1 MKNLIPPLPASNPD
15 DQHITLLILTVSIL
29 FTLTLA
35 LANVNRLTM
44 FLFSFVLGVGLLLVY
59 KGQVKLVGLM
69 VPLVSLCLLTYLIF
83 QNHGLRDTAVFALPA
98 IIIAASLLNGRWG
111 AVAFGFLSLAII
123 LTLGLAETQGWNTS
137 PYPWTNNPADYIVV
151 SFVIVLIVILQF
163 ATLGR
168 LTQSLQRTRLELD
181 ERTRTENQL
190 KQRAEELRLLY
201 HTGLALSS
209 GQDLYHAVRAFVK
222 ELKNLMIVDTF
233 YIVNYDEQT
242 DIISYPLYITYEG
255 DLDFPPRKLSKNPG
269 VTSAVIQARQTLV
282 IPDITDPEIQ
292 KRYKIVVLVDMG
304 VRSYIGIP
312 LMIKDRTI
320 GVLSVQAREANA
332 YTDAQIR
339 MLETLATQVAITVDK
354 SRLFDQLQQE
364 LLERKRAEAEA
375 RLLNTELEERVR
387 VRTAQLEGANKE
399 LESFSYSV
407 SHDLRAPLRGIDGF
421 SFILEQEYAS
431 RLDETGQRY
440 LYRIRESVQRM
451 NQLINDLLTF
461 SRLGRQELHKRP
473 IVLLPLVQ
481 DVLSDLQPEFSG
493 RQVDITLA
501 NDFPICEAD
510 PNLLRQVF
518 ANILGNALKYSRK
531 RDETRIEVNWKN
543 TDGEVVYYIRDNGV
557 GFDMQYADKLFSVF
571 YRLHRVEEFEGSG
584 VGLATVHRII
594 TRHGGRIWVEAEVDK
609 GATFYFTLTAGE

>member
-1 MKNLIPPLPASNPD
+1 
-15 DQHITLLILTVSIL
+15 
-29 FTLTLA
+29 
-35 LANVNRLTM
+35 
-44 FLFSFVLGVGLLLVY
+44 
-59 KGQVKLVGLM
+59 
-69 VPLVSLCLLTYLIF
+69 
-83 QNHGLRDTAVFALPA
+83 
-98 IIIAASLLNGRWG
+98 
-111 AVAFGFLSLAII
+111 
-123 LTLGLAETQGWNTS
+123 
-137 PYPWTNNPADYIVV
+137 
-151 SFVIVLIVILQF
+151 
-163 ATLGR
+163 
-168 LTQSLQRTRLELD
+168 
-181 ERTRTENQL
+181 
-190 KQRAEELRLLY
+190 
-201 HTGLALSS
+201 
-209 GQDLYHAVRAFVK
+209 
-222 ELKNLMIVDTF
+222 
-233 YIVNYDEQT
+233 
-242 DIISYPLYITYEG
+242 
-255 DLDFPPRKLSKNPG
+255 
-269 VTSAVIQARQTLV
+269 
-282 IPDITDPEIQ
+282 
-292 KRYKIVVLVDMG
+292 
-304 VRSYIGIP
+304 
-312 LMIKDRTI
+312 MIKDRTI